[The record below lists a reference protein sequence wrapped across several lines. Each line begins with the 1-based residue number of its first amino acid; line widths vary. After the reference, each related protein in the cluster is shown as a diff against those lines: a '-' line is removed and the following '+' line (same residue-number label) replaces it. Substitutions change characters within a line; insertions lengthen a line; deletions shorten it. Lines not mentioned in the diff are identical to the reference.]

1 MRIEKPLVF
10 NLAALIAVGVLSWR
24 SPAVRAV
31 LEDLALGV
39 AMALF
44 VAGFQ
49 EYQRKRF
56 NPKDYD

>member
-10 NLAALIAVGVLSWR
+10 NLVALTAVALLSWR
-24 SPAVRAV
+24 SPTVRAV
-31 LEDLALGV
+31 LKDLALGV

-44 VAGFQ
+44 VAGFH
-49 EYQRKRF
+49 EYPRKRL